1 MKEKTELPANEE
13 DFLCEKREDVPFHED
28 HPLSEN
34 SKNENKECVECDR
47 AEKNV
52 ENSKIDRREFL
63 NLSLYTVG
71 SVTVSSLLGV
81 SALAPS
87 LSFSQQTKNTKF
99 IFVFLRGGADALS
112 FLLPRDTATI
122 NNLERMRPTT
132 KWLADEIMND
142 TNIGGFRL
150 NSSLN
155 SFSNSDLLKDTLFFM
170 GLGSKNTSR
179 SHFFQQDNIEF
190 YDIDS
195 TSGKY
200 GLLAKA
206 VSAIVSPQNLSSMT
220 AVSIGTNKALSLAG
234 LPAFV
239 TNNINEAFKNFSG
252 GSVPQTSDLK
262 DCKDLCGMTLLQR
275 LKLFWTT
282 GNLGLLKEAEISK
295 ITSFV
300 KKNFSGIGPYST
312 TQGVGYRGSFGKE
325 LREAANIAVNFPE
338 NKVIAITCG
347 GWDMHQE
354 IKKEITMTLPQLV
367 DSLSQLRNDLISG
380 GIWNNT
386 VVCVMS
392 EFGRKVNEN
401 GALGV
406 DHGRGGIG
414 ILMGGNV
421 RGSRVLTQVDSR
433 GETKDLNSY
442 PLTVGDSQAP
452 IALSNVKAEDLA
464 KSSDALSVTIDYR
477 QLLNTIFYEH
487 LGVPVSVNIF
497 RGNFKNRIKGIFKTS

>member
-1 MKEKTELPANEE
+1 VKEKTELPANED
-13 DFLCEKREDVPFHED
+13 DFLCEKREDVLFHED

-47 AEKNV
+47 AEKNE
-52 ENSKIDRREFL
+52 ENTRIDRREFL

-170 GLGSKNTSR
+170 GLGSKNTTR
-179 SHFFQQDNIEF
+179 SHFSQQDYIEY

-195 TSGKY
+195 TNGKY

-206 VSAIVSPQNLSSMT
+206 VSGIVSPQNLTSMT
-220 AVSIGTNKALSLAG
+220 AVSIGTNKALSLSG
-234 LPAFV
+234 SPSFV

-295 ITSFV
+295 INSFV
-300 KKNFSGIGPYST
+300 KKNFSGIGPISSA
-312 TQGVGYRGSFGKE
+312 QGVGYRGSFGKE

-338 NKVIAITCG
+338 NKVIAVTFG
-347 GWDMHQE
+347 GWDHHNR
-354 IKKEITMTLPQLV
+354 IKELISKSSSELS
-367 DSLSQLRNDLISG
+367 DSLSQLRNDLIAG

-392 EFGRKVNEN
+392 EFGRKVYEN
-401 GALGV
+401 GVEGI

-414 ILMGGNV
+414 IVMGGNV
-421 RGSRVLTQVDSR
+421 RGSRVITQVDLS
-433 GETKDLNSY
+433 GEAKDLNSY
-442 PLTVGDSQAP
+442 PLTVGDSQVP
-452 IALSNVKAEDLA
+452 IALSNVKDEYLSR
-464 KSSDALSVTIDYR
+464 SSDALSVTVDYR
-477 QLLNTIFYEH
+477 QLFNTIFYEH
-487 LGVPVSVNIF
+487 LGVPSSVNIF
-497 RGNFKNRIKGIFKTS
+497 RGNFKNKIKGIFKTS